1 MTDSSLN
8 FQSRAV
14 TCAPKISYNGT
25 LAQNLAAFTS
35 ISTDI
40 MSITSAATKIFLG
53 YSGTSNNT
61 TTYTGLDQ
69 QVTTVPKVLGN
80 AIGQVTS
87 GTVSTGTVANSGG
100 DISGTP
106 ALGVT
111 AWTSTSTLYVDF
123 DSAITST
130 TALANAAKYA
140 TMQCIKLAASEYICV
155 CSELVGD
162 AAAGTGT
169 FTWSAYGSATAPAA
183 ADFTTNKL
191 PTDSVT

>member
-1 MTDSSLN
+1 
-8 FQSRAV
+8 
-14 TCAPKISYNGT
+14 
-25 LAQNLAAFTS
+25 
-35 ISTDI
+35 
-40 MSITSAATKIFLG
+40 
-53 YSGTSNNT
+53 
-61 TTYTGLDQ
+61 
-69 QVTTVPKVLGN
+69 VLGT

-183 ADFTTNKL
+183 ADFTTDKL
-191 PTDSVT
+191 PTDSVTGSPAANLATAAKYYPLFKASSVANVSNSTLGTANATRTSF